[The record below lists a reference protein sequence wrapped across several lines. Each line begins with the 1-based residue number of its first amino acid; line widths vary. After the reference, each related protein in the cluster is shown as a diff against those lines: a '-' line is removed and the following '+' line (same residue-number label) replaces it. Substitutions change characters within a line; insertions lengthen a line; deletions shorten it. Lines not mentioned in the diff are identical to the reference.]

1 MSDKQIKGALNPVYP
16 EDKALINSLCPNEL
30 SRFEKWFSELTEEN
44 IKRENTYYSGR
55 PLEDSTGINCWFGY
69 FERGYEP
76 SEGLD
81 EDASH

>member
-1 MSDKQIKGALNPVYP
+1 MSDEQIKSALNPVYP
-16 EDKALINSLCPNEL
+16 EDKTLINSLCPNEL
-30 SRFEKWFSELTEEN
+30 SRFEQWFAALTEEN
-44 IKRENTYYSGR
+44 NKRTNTYYSGS

-76 SEGLD
+76 SEALD